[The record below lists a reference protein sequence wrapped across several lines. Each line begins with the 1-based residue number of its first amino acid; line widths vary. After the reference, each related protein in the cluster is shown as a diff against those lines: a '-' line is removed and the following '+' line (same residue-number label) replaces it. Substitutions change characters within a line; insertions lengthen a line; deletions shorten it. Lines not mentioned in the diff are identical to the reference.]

1 MNQEQVLQPAVGPL
15 VGTISQ
21 AEKLLAAWSKESSHP
36 DLTRLDAVIAAGD
49 LRAAT
54 RALHDSGWGY
64 LSAITGL
71 DLGAESGHLE
81 VLYHFCN
88 GPAITTLRVRQ
99 PRPRL
104 DISPNLS
111 QEPGSSGDIQAVVPS
126 IADIIP
132 PASFF
137 ERELQEMLGF
147 TVTGLNNNNR
157 LFLPDDWPEGV
168 YPMRAEFS
176 KEQAAPVPGRH
187 ADELP
192 DLGVIGGNTFVV
204 PIGPQHPALKEPGHF
219 EFTVDGE
226 IVIAARM
233 RLGYAHRGLEKAAES
248 RNWNQNLY
256 LFERVC
262 GICSHTHA
270 MAYSMGVE
278 KLAQVEAPPRAQA
291 IRELVAG
298 LERVHSHLLWLGVAA
313 HEAGFDTLFMYS
325 WRDRETVMN
334 LLEQI
339 TGNRVNY
346 SANVLGGVKCEIGP
360 EQAKAVK
367 EGLNYLE
374 TRIRHY
380 LEIVTTDVMFLNRT
394 RGIGTISFDEAV
406 KFGLLGPTAR
416 ASGLVRDV
424 RVEAPY
430 GAYLR
435 FPVSAVTET
444 NGDLEARFVVRL
456 KELLVSC
463 FAMRTIV
470 DNLPEG
476 ALSVRVPRKIP
487 AGETISRMEAP
498 RGELFYYIK
507 SNGGESPARIHLRTP
522 SLCNWVSVLEKAVG
536 HQLADVPM
544 LIAGM
549 DPCFS
554 CNDRMVTVARSGG
567 RQTWSWEQLRQH
579 GIEYYNR

>member
-1 MNQEQVLQPAVGPL
+1 MNIEQTLQ
-15 VGTISQ
+15 Q
-21 AEKLLAAWSKESSHP
+21 AETLLATWNKETTHP
-36 DLTRLDAVIAAGD
+36 HPTRLDAVISADD

-54 RALHDSGWGY
+54 KVMHDSHWGY

-71 DLGAESGHLE
+71 DLGPEAGQLE

-88 GPAITTLRVRQ
+88 GPAITTLRIRQ
-99 PRPRL
+99 PR
-104 DISPNLS
+104 DV
-111 QEPGSSGDIQAVVPS
+111 EAVVPS

-147 TVTGLNNNNR
+147 TVTGLNNSER
-157 LFLPDDWPEGV
+157 LFLPDDWPDNV
-168 YPMRAEFS
+168 YPMRTDFS
-176 KEQAAPVPGRH
+176 IEQAAPVPGRQ

-192 DLGVIGGNTFVV
+192 DVGVIGGNTFVV

-219 EFTVDGE
+219 EFTVEGE
-226 IVIAARM
+226 IVVGARM
-233 RLGYAHRGLEKAAES
+233 RLGYAHRGIEKAAES
-248 RNWNQNLY
+248 RNWIQNLY

-270 MAYSMGVE
+270 MAYAMGVE
-278 KLAQVEAPPRAQA
+278 HLAQVEVPERAQA

-334 LLEQI
+334 LLEEI

-346 SANVLGGVKCEIGP
+346 SANVLGGVKCEIGSK
-360 EQAKAVK
+360 QAKSIK
-367 EGLNYLE
+367 EGLTYLE

-380 LEIVTTDVMFLNRT
+380 LEVVTTDVMFLNRT
-394 RGIGTISFDEAV
+394 RGIGTISYDEAV
-406 KFGLLGPTAR
+406 EFGLLGPTAR

-444 NGDLEARFVVRL
+444 NGDLEARFEVRL

-476 ALSVRVPRKIP
+476 PLSVRVPRKIP

-507 SNGGESPARIHLRTP
+507 SNGGESPARVHVRTP

-536 HQLADVPM
+536 RQLADVPM

-554 CNDRMVTVARSGG
+554 CNDRMVTVARPGDRS
-567 RQTWSWEQLRQH
+567 TWSWDQLREY
-579 GIEYYNR
+579 GIKYYAERR

>member
-1 MNQEQVLQPAVGPL
+1 MNTEQLLQ
-15 VGTISQ
+15 Q
-21 AEKLLAAWSKESSHP
+21 AETLLVAWNKESLRP
-36 DLTRLDAVIAAGD
+36 DPTRLDAVITADD

-54 RALHDSGWGY
+54 QAIHDANWGY

-71 DLGAESGHLE
+71 DLGPEAGQMEA
-81 VLYHFCN
+81 LYHFCN
-88 GPAITTLRVRQ
+88 GSAILTLRVRQ
-99 PRPRL
+99 SR
-104 DISPNLS
+104 
-111 QEPGSSGDIQAVVPS
+111 EAKAVVPS
-126 IADIIP
+126 IAEIIP

-147 TVTGLNNNNR
+147 TISGLNNNNR
-157 LFLPDDWPEGV
+157 LFLPDDWPEEV
-168 YPMRAEFS
+168 YPMRTDFKTA
-176 KEQAAPVPGRH
+176 QAAPVPGRL

-192 DLGVIGGNTFVV
+192 EEGVVGGNTFVV

-226 IVIAARM
+226 IVTGARM
-233 RLGYAHRGLEKAAES
+233 RLGYAHRGIEKAAES
-248 RNWNQNLY
+248 RNWSQNLY

-270 MAYSMGVE
+270 LAYSMGVE
-278 KLAQVEAPPRAQA
+278 KLAQVEVPPRAQA

-325 WRDRETVMN
+325 WRDRETVMS

-374 TRIRHY
+374 SRIRHY
-380 LEIVTTDVMFLNRT
+380 LEVVTTDVMFLNRT

-463 FAMRTIV
+463 FTMRTVV

-476 ALSVRVPRKIP
+476 PLSVRVPRKIP
-487 AGETISRMEAP
+487 AGEAISRLEAP
-498 RGELFYYIK
+498 RGELFYYLK
-507 SNGGESPARIHLRTP
+507 SNGGENPARIHVRTP

-536 HQLADVPM
+536 RQLADVPM

-554 CNDRMVTVARSGG
+554 CNDRMVTVARSGD
-567 RQTWSWEQLRQH
+567 RQNWSWEQLRQH
-579 GIEYYNR
+579 GIEYYSR